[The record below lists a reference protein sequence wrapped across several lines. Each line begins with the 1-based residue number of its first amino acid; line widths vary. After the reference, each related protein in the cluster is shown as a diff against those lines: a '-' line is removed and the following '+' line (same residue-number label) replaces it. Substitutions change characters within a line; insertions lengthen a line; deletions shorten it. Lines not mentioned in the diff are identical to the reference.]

1 MDILDILI
9 ARKQSFTAET
19 ERLTK
24 QAKKAMQDANS
35 VISQVSAIESAAT
48 TASELASGAAA
59 EFDAMKADITSAAA
73 ELVDDAIDDKIA
85 NLNYN
90 AITGLTFI
98 DNNSSATKI
107 KQANVTKNDTT
118 TPYNIV
124 KNYTT
129 TGENEDGSMTQK
141 AITSALSNLST
152 RIEQIIINGGGSG
165 GGNSGGGNEGDEGG
179 GTNPNPNPNPN
190 ISSDDEGSII
200 IVDESGN
207 IVPSSITEADIILA
221 QIIAGTYNND
231 NIVGLEIN
239 YSSKNYERL
248 QGAVDLTPGSAFDK
262 FKMYG
267 GRKRCIVDAEGK
279 IIRFLN
285 NNDTLSSIENMRVMV
300 YQPAF
305 YYLRVPLS
313 VTKSYNGIKINKE
326 HIYLSDT
333 RYAGFMLHPIFR
345 DANGNPLTHVLLPA
359 FESSS
364 YNPTTNTYEKSDTQN
379 INLQNDCLISA
390 GGAKPISGETQEFT
404 FSAAKKM
411 AENNGTGWSLTNL
424 KFESMN
430 QMLMAVEF
438 GSLNMQNAFNKGLTE
453 LPRVLNKNFACN
465 TGSTLSLGN
474 TSGQALMSTNT
485 VDNTTSSYTAEGQT
499 AISYRGME
507 NPFGSMWRFIDGIS
521 VTNDTVSYNEQIV
534 DFKIPTKEN
543 WIYKFGYDGNYNW
556 IYLPTEISAN
566 ANSILPVGD
575 YFYPTVDKYT
585 NYNLII
591 GGFSTSSTLAGIFYY
606 ACNTVKDT
614 FHGPNTSARI
624 MFTPAADDTYNYNL
638 WYNSLT

>member
-248 QGAVDLTPGSAFDK
+248 QGAVDLTPGSDFDK